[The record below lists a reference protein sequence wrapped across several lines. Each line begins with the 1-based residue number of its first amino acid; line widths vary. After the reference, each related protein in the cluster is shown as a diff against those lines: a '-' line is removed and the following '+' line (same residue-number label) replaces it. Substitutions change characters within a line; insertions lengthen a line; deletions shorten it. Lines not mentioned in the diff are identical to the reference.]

1 MNIST
6 PDAIA
11 VPDDLDVRAIIEAID
26 VRISVF
32 DRDDLLVF
40 QNKAEREAYEAIGL
54 VPASL
59 IGLKRIAVN
68 RLLVAAGVI
77 DRQQFDRLDG
87 FDPKVDVEVTGR
99 RSFSVRRFPLANGGL
114 VVVNAEETAIRRA
127 EQVLAEEQ
135 RLTTIGSL
143 VAGIA
148 HEMNTPLGVAVT
160 AVSYLRDAVARAQ
173 VALATGA
180 LTGNQAERTL
190 SGFADIASLV
200 QSNLDRSAD
209 LVRSVKM
216 LAAEP
221 VGDQR
226 QRVWIRRHVSGVAMT
241 LMPEAR
247 RSGLALLVDCPT
259 EMEVETCPGTL
270 SQVLA
275 NLVMNSLRHGFED
288 RPNGTVLVTVT
299 REQRHLR
306 IIVGDDG
313 CGVEPDAHRRI
324 FEPFYT
330 LRRGRGGRGLGL
342 TIVHNLVTR
351 RLGGMIETEGAPGEG
366 LRQIVTLPLG

>member
-1 MNIST
+1 MS
-6 PDAIA
+6 
-11 VPDDLDVRAIIEAID
+11 
-26 VRISVF
+26 
-32 DRDDLLVF
+32 
-40 QNKAEREAYEAIGL
+40 
-54 VPASL
+54 SL
-59 IGLKRIAVN
+59 G
-68 RLLVAAGVI
+68 
-77 DRQQFDRLDG
+77 QM
-87 FDPKVDVEVTGR
+87 
-99 RSFSVRRFPLANGGL
+99 
-114 VVVNAEETAIRRA
+114 
-127 EQVLAEEQ
+127 
-135 RLTTIGSL
+135 

-148 HEMNTPLGVAVT
+148 HEINTPLGVAVT
-160 AVSYLRDAVARAQ
+160 AISYLRDAVARAQ
-173 VALATGA
+173 VALAAGA
-180 LTGNQAERTL
+180 LTGEQAERTL
-190 SGFADIASLV
+190 SSFADIASLV
-200 QSNLDRSAD
+200 LSNLDRSAD

-226 QRVWIRRHVSGVAMT
+226 QRVWIRRHVSGIVMT

-247 RSGLALLVDCPT
+247 RSGLTLLVDCPT
-259 EMEVETCPGTL
+259 EIEVETCPGTL

-313 CGVEPDAHRRI
+313 VGVEPDAHRRI

-366 LRQIVTLPLG
+366 LRQIVTLPLR